1 MEATSSLGKRFR
13 ISSTFLA
20 LLSLLGCGGLL
31 ALSTNLAKYAAQGGI
46 DTVAFLTWSIAG
58 AAILLV
64 IKSVLSG
71 KTIPLGIPA
80 IRYFFVSGFFSIAAA
95 NLIFFK
101 AIPHIG
107 VSVVSLLLAMPPLL
121 TYVAALTF
129 KMEKFNI
136 GRAAGVGLALVGAL
150 VLVVGK
156 WQEGNTAQVWIIIT
170 LLGPVLL
177 AAGNIYRS
185 LDWPKGA
192 APEDLAPGML
202 LASAILLFCSAQI
215 IPGLTLKVELT
226 SHTFGLIIIQSMIFA
241 GQSTLLFVLQ
251 KVGGPVFLS
260 LIGAVSAAFA
270 VPIATALLG
279 ETFMPS
285 LIPSALFI
293 LSGIVFLLYC
303 GQKKSS

>member
-1 MEATSSLGKRFR
+1 
-13 ISSTFLA
+13 
-20 LLSLLGCGGLL
+20 
-31 ALSTNLAKYAAQGGI
+31 
-46 DTVAFLTWSIAG
+46 
-58 AAILLV
+58 
-64 IKSVLSG
+64 
-71 KTIPLGIPA
+71 
-80 IRYFFVSGFFSIAAA
+80 
-95 NLIFFK
+95 
-101 AIPHIG
+101 
-107 VSVVSLLLAMPPLL
+107 
-121 TYVAALTF
+121 
-129 KMEKFNI
+129 
-136 GRAAGVGLALVGAL
+136 
-150 VLVVGK
+150 
-156 WQEGNTAQVWIIIT
+156 
-170 LLGPVLL
+170 
-177 AAGNIYRS
+177 
-185 LDWPKGA
+185 
-192 APEDLAPGML
+192 ML